1 MSLNNIEET
10 FQRLS
15 KLGHLSS
22 IVGWDEAV
30 NMSKDGGEKRAQA
43 MAELMVI
50 KSELINDPKL
60 AESFQSINGKVSG
73 FNRYRQTGTVRFF
86 HPTGARSTR
95 GQ

>member
-43 MAELMVI
+43 
-50 KSELINDPKL
+50 
-60 AESFQSINGKVSG
+60 
-73 FNRYRQTGTVRFF
+73 
-86 HPTGARSTR
+86 
-95 GQ
+95 